1 MLVDA
6 LPEKGREFYEDVVGA
21 MKQSVAS
28 DFSFTTANLYR
39 IGAAARSAEVLK
51 ADVDALKAQMDE
63 RVTET
68 TALRDRVVQLESR
81 AAALEQHE
89 AFTWYAANRDRLLL
103 LTEFS
108 STEVSDLHEMLK
120 WWYKRRE
127 D

>member
-6 LPEKGREFYEDVVGA
+6 LPEKGREFYEDIVGA

-39 IGAAARSAEVLK
+39 IATAAKSAEALK
-51 ADVDALKAQMDE
+51 ADVDTLKTQMDE
-63 RVTET
+63 RVTEIA
-68 TALRDRVVQLESR
+68 ALRDRVVQLESR

-89 AFTWYAANRDRLLL
+89 AFTWYAANKDRLLL